1 MRYFPIKRVVVM
13 TLGGIAFVVSWV
25 PQIATFFRI
34 SGVNWL
40 AIISGVL
47 ALGFAYWVIIDL
59 HIKLES
65 KPTLILRSLGGVL
78 LTNPNKQN
86 FPRKIEHLYNVL
98 IVNSSPDK
106 TLGIIG
112 IKLQLK
118 YKNQTKYLL
127 PYVGIPKSD
136 FGNAEAGVIHSPIWL
151 QPNDSKEGKLAFVEE
166 RSASDKPLSGRKMG
180 EDTAIV
186 IVDSRKRQ
194 YIFPAT
200 VEELMKTDFL

>member
-1 MRYFPIKRVVVM
+1 M

-25 PQIATFFRI
+25 PQIAASFRI

-65 KPTLILRSLGGVL
+65 KPTLILRSLGGAL
-78 LTNPNKQN
+78 LTDPNKQK
-86 FPRKIEHLYNVL
+86 FPYRLEYFYNVL

-106 TLGIIG
+106 TLGIID
-112 IKLQLK
+112 IRLQLK
-118 YKNQTKYLL
+118 YKNQTKHIP
-127 PYVGIPKSD
+127 PYVGVPKSD
-136 FGNAEAGVIHSPIWL
+136 LNNAEEGVISSPIWL

-166 RSASDKPLSGRKMG
+166 RSANDKPLSGRKMG
-180 EDTAIV
+180 EDAAIV

-194 YIFPAT
+194 YIFSAT
-200 VEELMKTDFL
+200 IKELMKTDFL